1 MLRLAV
7 TPSVASGIDY
17 LSIRLFVGEQMRAAK
32 RPIGGIPPNGSFLV
46 LQTSKINQHGII
58 GRTIPY
64 PIEEMHTSS
73 SPRQVSML
81 HLS

>member
-1 MLRLAV
+1 LAN
-7 TPSVASGIDY
+7 AGG
-17 LSIRLFVGEQMRAAK
+17 RKG
-32 RPIGGIPPNGSFLV
+32 GGIPPNLSFLV
-46 LQTSKINQHGII
+46 LSSSKINQHGVI